1 MKLNL
6 ARIVAVASAAFAL
19 SSVPS
24 ESHAVSLNLINTW
37 RMSDIGPVYN
47 GFSGEALGQG
57 PAWGLAAFPRLGV
70 NIHFGI
76 GLGKGDQIVPYIG
89 LGMHRVGYNQDFD
102 PNEDDNDAEIAD
114 DSGAALQFGLD
125 VGAKFFFIERA
136 KGKAPPFLN
145 VAFYKYIGSI
155 TEDSGEDF
163 HHTYDALPGN
173 HGDGEAE
180 SPDDGYDYQLYDQDL
195 LSPTGFK
202 IAFGAEYY
210 FNDNF
215 ALGGEFLGIDFAW
228 ATGRNPSNMDLI
240 DTRTQF
246 ALYTALHLT
255 YRFSFSVRASVQF
268 ESDYDYED

>member
-1 MKLNL
+1 MTRNL
-6 ARIVAVASAAFAL
+6 SRFVLVAAAAMFIGLVSAPKEAS
-19 SSVPS
+19 
-24 ESHAVSLNLINTW
+24 AVSLNLINTW
-37 RMSDIGPVYN
+37 RMGDLGGYASN
-47 GFSGEALGQG
+47 GLTGWASNG
-57 PAWGLAAFPRLGV
+57 PAWAKGAFPRMGI

-89 LGMHRVGYNQDFD
+89 FGMQRTSYVYDFD
-102 PNEDDNDAEIAD
+102 PQDEDGDLDLD
-114 DSGAALQFGLD
+114 DDTGSALQFGLD

-136 KGKAPPFLN
+136 KGKAPPFVMLE
-145 VAFYKYIGSI
+145 FYKYIGSI
-155 TEDSGEDF
+155 AEDGE
-163 HHTYDALPGN
+163 YEGPAAAGG
-173 HGDGEAE
+173 HGDGE
-180 SPDDGYDYQLYDQDL
+180 STNDDAIDYLIYDQQL

-215 ALGGEFLGIDFAW
+215 AIGGEFLGIDFAW
-228 ATGRNPSNMDLI
+228 ARATNPNDIDVI

-246 ALYTALHLT
+246 SLYTSLHLT